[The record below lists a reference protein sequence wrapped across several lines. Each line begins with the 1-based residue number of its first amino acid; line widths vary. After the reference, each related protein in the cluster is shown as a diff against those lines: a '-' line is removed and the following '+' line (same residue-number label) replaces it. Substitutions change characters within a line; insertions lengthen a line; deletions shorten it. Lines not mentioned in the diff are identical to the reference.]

1 MTLPPMPHIK
11 DARSCHI
18 DSRFWYTLRGMF
30 CLSQVE
36 YLVIWERNLSW
47 TSRPWRAGH
56 ALPWLFCVLKA
67 TGCWS
72 SELCLVAPMATLHI
86 GDSLPMMQVE
96 HGGNVRG
103 LLSTQDSPWQV
114 ECSEIVYINIQI
126 HIIIYMVIYIIY
138 HVGKAM
144 ISHPQI
150 YHKWVV

>member
-1 MTLPPMPHIK
+1 
-11 DARSCHI
+11 
-18 DSRFWYTLRGMF
+18 
-30 CLSQVE
+30 
-36 YLVIWERNLSW
+36 
-47 TSRPWRAGH
+47 
-56 ALPWLFCVLKA
+56 
-67 TGCWS
+67 
-72 SELCLVAPMATLHI
+72 MATLHI

-114 ECSEIVYINIQI
+114 ECSEICIYIYIQI